1 MAIVQK
7 NDFIELEFVA
17 RTKENNEIFDTNIKS
32 EIDKAKLNF
41 EPKPFVIVIGKEMA
55 IKGLDKDLEG
65 KEVGKEYALEI
76 QPENA
81 FGKRNPEMVKM
92 IPLKSFLEQKIMPQ
106 KGMQLSLDGMIVK
119 IISVSGGRVLVDFNN
134 PLAGKL
140 VSYKYTI
147 KRKVEDEKEK
157 VNALQ
162 DFFLRKRFE
171 FEIKDRELTFKVDKG
186 VSKFIT
192 VLGKPFEEIL
202 GLKVSAVETQPEK
215 EKAETKAQ

>member
-81 FGKRNPEMVKM
+81 FGKRNHNLRQNYENSRGADGGNHWRN
-92 IPLKSFLEQKIMPQ
+92 KS
-106 KGMQLSLDGMIVK
+106 
-119 IISVSGGRVLVDFNN
+119 
-134 PLAGKL
+134 
-140 VSYKYTI
+140 
-147 KRKVEDEKEK
+147 
-157 VNALQ
+157 
-162 DFFLRKRFE
+162 
-171 FEIKDRELTFKVDKG
+171 
-186 VSKFIT
+186 
-192 VLGKPFEEIL
+192 
-202 GLKVSAVETQPEK
+202 
-215 EKAETKAQ
+215 